1 MDIYALPA
9 ICKSQNGELVN
20 GMRVMMGTQEI
31 RARTWRTGVGT
42 RGIKVRMLGISM
54 WMRGIKVGMR
64 GMGVEIL
71 RMWGIRVG
79 MQVYK
84 YLADILQGFC

>member
-1 MDIYALPA
+1 
-9 ICKSQNGELVN
+9 
-20 GMRVMMGTQEI
+20 MRVMLGKQGI
-31 RARTWRTGVGT
+31 RARTRRIGVGM

-54 WMRGIKVGMR
+54 RMRKIKVGMR

-84 YLADILQGFC
+84 YLADILQGFY